1 MGKSLYFPVRRI
13 PSIQQIF
20 ALLGNR
26 TKSNQNGSKS
36 YRRIVS
42 ALTIDDL
49 RSLSQRR
56 VPKAVFNYVDG
67 GADSEKTLKTNT
79 NSLRNYQFRP
89 HVLRPIHN
97 VAINT
102 KILGK
107 EVSAPIVLAPAGFTR
122 MLHPS
127 GEVAAAQ
134 ASARLGLIHT
144 LSTVG
149 TVSPEDLVKYVPTGR
164 KWFQLYLTKDR
175 SISSDLLMRAK
186 NSGFE
191 ALVLTVDTP
200 VGGRKLR
207 DIKSG
212 FSLPP
217 NVSLSSIID
226 MAQHPRWCLNAISTL
241 PLDLY
246 ISEYFRR
253 DGGMSSPRLMD
264 CFKNDNSSINDIEW
278 VRNNWSGPLLVKGV
292 LRNDDAKAIISTGVD
307 GLVVSNHGGRQLDQS
322 IPTIDVLKA
331 IREEVPVDRTLLV
344 DSGFRTGRDVA
355 VAIGLGA
362 DAVMI
367 GRAYLYG
374 LMAGG
379 SNGVEHAIK
388 LITSELTQT
397 MSLLGVTKISEISE
411 DFLVRGT
418 P

>member
-1 MGKSLYFPVRRI
+1 MVKSPNFPVRRI
-13 PSIQQIF
+13 PSRQQIF

-26 TKSNQNGSKS
+26 TKSNRIGSKS
-36 YRRIVS
+36 FRRIAS

-67 GADSEKTLKTNT
+67 GADSEVTLKTNT

-89 HVLRPIHN
+89 HVLQPIHD

-134 ASARLGLIHT
+134 ASARMGLIHT

-149 TVSPEDLVKYVPTGR
+149 TVSPEDLVKYAPTGR
-164 KWFQLYLTKDR
+164 KWFQLYFTKDR

-186 NSGFE
+186 KSGFE

-217 NVSLSSIID
+217 NVSFRSIID
-226 MAQHPRWCLNAISTL
+226 MARHPRWCLNAISTL

-246 ISEYFRR
+246 ISEYFRS
-253 DGGMSSPRLMD
+253 DGGMSSPRLME
-264 CFKNDNSSINDIEW
+264 CFKNDNATINDIEW
-278 VRNNWSGPLLVKGV
+278 VRNNWSGQLLVKGV

-322 IPTIDVLKA
+322 VPTIDALKA
-331 IREEVPVDRTLLV
+331 IREEVPIDRTLLV